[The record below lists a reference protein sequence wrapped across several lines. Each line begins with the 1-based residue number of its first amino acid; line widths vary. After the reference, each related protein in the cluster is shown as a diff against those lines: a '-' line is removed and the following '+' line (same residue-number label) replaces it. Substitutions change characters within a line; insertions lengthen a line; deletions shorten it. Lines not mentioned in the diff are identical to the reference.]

1 MCAPVPTR
9 AGPVFLSPPSPT
21 HPGEPGARGDVRA
34 RVMCPRGL
42 GLAVCYATPGA
53 VAGRRRRRCQ
63 MRVRSARWPAGFLCF
78 GDKEGRRGCA
88 RGDQIGPAAG
98 QGVKEG
104 TDRPAASRPLRVAA
118 GG

>member
-1 MCAPVPTR
+1 
-9 AGPVFLSPPSPT
+9 
-21 HPGEPGARGDVRA
+21 
-34 RVMCPRGL
+34 
-42 GLAVCYATPGA
+42 
-53 VAGRRRRRCQ
+53 

-78 GDKEGRRGCA
+78 GDKEGWRGCA